1 MAAGALLFADLHLAF
16 AAGAEDEDEKFRN
29 ATFYHRKDTHA
40 TDRSLVS
47 ENSGTSVL

>member
-1 MAAGALLFADLHLAF
+1 MAAGALLFADLAF

-47 ENSGTSVL
+47 KNSGTIVL